1 MSRSLCWKYWD
12 HVSNCWHT
20 VPWHYVEQLQ
30 LQDHDD
36 IQGQPRQSSKSSYQ
50 EFVPCDEF
58 PNLTVVDLMENS
70 LLQRPHRLDLRS
82 QYESAEEY
90 REGREPM
97 PSPVTRK
104 SLLEINEELLAE
116 KYDHR
121 QVAQA
126 VEPQKCKSHS
136 VLDVQITKRYNS
148 RVGSAKSQTD
158 EFKDLRKE
166 QSEPIIKADFSESLN
181 QPQLIWLPQKRRKEK
196 RNMTELVNSKKKLTN
211 ISLLDNFKPPEGTVI
226 KMTNPITRHSRWI
239 DPELKRLGYKVE
251 PIQGTKVRPPTQLEN
266 FQCTPIK
273 AYPPF
278 DDNDSLASRPMTPVE
293 IQRLRLLP
301 SPIVRKCMDD
311 ALRLGVLD
319 PDDTSMIM
327 SRIRQDE
334 YNGTPSRGNT
344 PEMSVK
350 GRNRQENEMQNPQRL
365 ISPLKY
371 QRQPRNSGDPI
382 YKIDNKEV
390 IKPKWNRQPIAYKPT
405 QKAEPVVPLHLEI
418 PFFRESRDRR
428 LQNRMQNWEHSLR
441 ETARVPIAHQRNR
454 QHQQNN
460 QLPYGQY
467 ERSLGTQRDDF
478 PRNHMHGELC
488 DELSQ
493 NGPLSARPEAP
504 PSSPCRAM
512 FNS

>member
-36 IQGQPRQSSKSSYQ
+36 IQGQSRQSSKNSYQ

-58 PNLTVVDLMENS
+58 PNLTVVDLMETS

-82 QYESAEEY
+82 QYESAEEN

-116 KYDHR
+116 KRSGKPDTTLH
-121 QVAQA
+121 A
-126 VEPQKCKSHS
+126 
-136 VLDVQITKRYNS
+136 
-148 RVGSAKSQTD
+148 
-158 EFKDLRKE
+158 DL
-166 QSEPIIKADFSESLN
+166 SESLN

-196 RNMTELVNSKKKLTN
+196 RNMTELVNNKKKLTS

-273 AYPPF
+273 AYPPY

-334 YNGTPSRGNT
+334 YNETPSRGNT

-350 GRNRQENEMQNPQRL
+350 GRNRQENEMQTPQRL

-390 IKPKWNRQPIAYKPT
+390 IKPKWNRQPIAYRPT

-441 ETARVPIAHQRNR
+441 ETARVPIAHQRYR
-454 QHQQNN
+454 QHHQNN

-467 ERSLGTQRDDF
+467 ERSLGIQGDRGDDF
-478 PRNHMHGELC
+478 PRIQMHGELC